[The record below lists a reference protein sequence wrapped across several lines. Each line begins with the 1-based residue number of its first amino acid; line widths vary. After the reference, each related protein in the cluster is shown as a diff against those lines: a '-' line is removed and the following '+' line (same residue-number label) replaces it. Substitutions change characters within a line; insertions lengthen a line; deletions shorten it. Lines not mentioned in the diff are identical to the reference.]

1 MADVRTF
8 IAIEMPEEIKKEL
21 ASVRGELK
29 KRLGNAGRISWAKPE
44 TTHLT
49 LKFLGDVP
57 EEKIKTIEEALRLSA
72 RGIKTFNISITG
84 IGGFPN
90 LENPRVLWAGTF
102 ESAELKNLHA
112 AIEGSLYAIGFE
124 KDEKPFSPHLTLAR
138 IKSPFEG
145 KKLSKAIKELKTDGV
160 PMHSMGRADFIADS
174 VILFKSEID
183 SKGAVHTPIAKI
195 ILG

>member
-1 MADVRTF
+1 MANVRTF
-8 IAIEMPEEIKKEL
+8 IAIEIPEEIKKEL
-21 ASVRGELK
+21 SSIQNELK
-29 KRLGNAGRISWAKPE
+29 KSSGKVSSVSWARIE

-57 EEKIKTIEEALRLSA
+57 EEKIRATEEALRLST
-72 RGIKTFNISITG
+72 RGIKAFSVSITG
-84 IGGFPN
+84 LGGFPN
-90 LENPRVLWAGTF
+90 LENPRVLFAGTF

-124 KDEKPFSPHLTLAR
+124 KDEKPFTPHLTLAR

-145 KKLSKAIKELKTDGV
+145 KKLSKAIKELRTDIK
-160 PMHSMGRADFIADS
+160 ADFIADS